1 MGTGKLAP
9 KKSKKLEGKSQIN
22 KRLNLGE
29 SELGVGERGLGFG
42 WDHLLLFLSNDFF
55 FLRTAKRNR
64 ESRVYREYVTNWVQ
78 VRVAGNRRQHL

>member
-9 KKSKKLEGKSQIN
+9 KESKKLEGKSQIN

-55 FLRTAKRNR
+55 FTNR
-64 ESRVYREYVTNWVQ
+64 KTQPRE
-78 VRVAGNRRQHL
+78 

>member
-55 FLRTAKRNR
+55 FYEPQNATERVGFI
-64 ESRVYREYVTNWVQ
+64 ESM
-78 VRVAGNRRQHL
+78 